1 MMEII
6 ICLFY
11 AVPLLLI
18 RLLQLRSDF
27 LIGIIKKQEKI
38 FGNLEKLNEKI
49 VYKSDHR
56 IVNTDLLNRIIKT
69 EVNITQVVYENEVEK

>member
-1 MMEII
+1 MI
-6 ICLFY
+6 
-11 AVPLLLI
+11 
-18 RLLQLRSDF
+18 F

-69 EVNITQVVYENEVEK
+69 KVNITQIVYENEVENELCK

>member
-1 MMEII
+1 M
-6 ICLFY
+6 
-11 AVPLLLI
+11 
-18 RLLQLRSDF
+18 
-27 LIGIIKKQEKI
+27 IGIIKNQEKI

-69 EVNITQVVYENEVEK
+69 KVNITQVVYENEVEKWVM

>member
-1 MMEII
+1 MI
-6 ICLFY
+6 
-11 AVPLLLI
+11 
-18 RLLQLRSDF
+18 F

-38 FGNLEKLNEKI
+38 SGNLEKLNEKI

-69 EVNITQVVYENEVEK
+69 KVNITQVVYENEVEK

>member
-1 MMEII
+1 MI
-6 ICLFY
+6 
-11 AVPLLLI
+11 
-18 RLLQLRSDF
+18 F

-38 FGNLEKLNEKI
+38 SGNLEKLNEKI

>member
-1 MMEII
+1 M
-6 ICLFY
+6 
-11 AVPLLLI
+11 
-18 RLLQLRSDF
+18 
-27 LIGIIKKQEKI
+27 IGIIKKQDKI

-69 EVNITQVVYENEVEK
+69 KVNITQVVYENEVEKWVM

>member
-1 MMEII
+1 M
-6 ICLFY
+6 
-11 AVPLLLI
+11 
-18 RLLQLRSDF
+18 
-27 LIGIIKKQEKI
+27 IGIIKKQEKI

-69 EVNITQVVYENEVEK
+69 KVNITQIVYENEVEKWVM

>member
-1 MMEII
+1 MI
-6 ICLFY
+6 
-11 AVPLLLI
+11 
-18 RLLQLRSDF
+18 F
-27 LIGIIKKQEKI
+27 LIGIIKKQEII

-69 EVNITQVVYENEVEK
+69 KVNTTQIVYEK

>member
-1 MMEII
+1 M
-6 ICLFY
+6 
-11 AVPLLLI
+11 
-18 RLLQLRSDF
+18 
-27 LIGIIKKQEKI
+27 IGIIKKQEKI

-69 EVNITQVVYENEVEK
+69 KVNITQVVYEMRLKNELCK

>member
-1 MMEII
+1 MI
-6 ICLFY
+6 
-11 AVPLLLI
+11 
-18 RLLQLRSDF
+18 F

-56 IVNTDLLNRIIKT
+56 IVNTDLLNRIIKIK
-69 EVNITQVVYENEVEK
+69 VNITQIVYEK

>member
-1 MMEII
+1 MI
-6 ICLFY
+6 L
-11 AVPLLLI
+11 
-18 RLLQLRSDF
+18 

-69 EVNITQVVYENEVEK
+69 KVNITQVVYENEVEK

>member
-1 MMEII
+1 M
-6 ICLFY
+6 
-11 AVPLLLI
+11 
-18 RLLQLRSDF
+18 
-27 LIGIIKKQEKI
+27 IGIIKKQEKI

-69 EVNITQVVYENEVEK
+69 KVNITQIVYENEVEK

>member
-1 MMEII
+1 M
-6 ICLFY
+6 
-11 AVPLLLI
+11 
-18 RLLQLRSDF
+18 
-27 LIGIIKKQEKI
+27 IGIIKKQEKI

-69 EVNITQVVYENEVEK
+69 KVNITQVVYENEAEKWVM

>member
-1 MMEII
+1 MI
-6 ICLFY
+6 
-11 AVPLLLI
+11 
-18 RLLQLRSDF
+18 F

-38 FGNLEKLNEKI
+38 FGNEKI

-69 EVNITQVVYENEVEK
+69 EVNITQVVYEK

>member
-1 MMEII
+1 
-6 ICLFY
+6 
-11 AVPLLLI
+11 
-18 RLLQLRSDF
+18 

-49 VYKSDHR
+49 VYKGDHR

-69 EVNITQVVYENEVEK
+69 KVNITQVVYENEVEK

>member
-1 MMEII
+1 MI
-6 ICLFY
+6 
-11 AVPLLLI
+11 
-18 RLLQLRSDF
+18 F

-69 EVNITQVVYENEVEK
+69 KVNITQVVYENEVEK

>member
-1 MMEII
+1 M
-6 ICLFY
+6 
-11 AVPLLLI
+11 
-18 RLLQLRSDF
+18 
-27 LIGIIKKQEKI
+27 IGIIKKQEKI

-69 EVNITQVVYENEVEK
+69 KVNITQVVYGNEVEK

>member
-1 MMEII
+1 MI
-6 ICLFY
+6 
-11 AVPLLLI
+11 
-18 RLLQLRSDF
+18 F

-69 EVNITQVVYENEVEK
+69 KVNITQVVYENEVEKWVM

>member
-1 MMEII
+1 MI
-6 ICLFY
+6 
-11 AVPLLLI
+11 
-18 RLLQLRSDF
+18 F
-27 LIGIIKKQEKI
+27 LIGIIKNQEKI

-69 EVNITQVVYENEVEK
+69 KVNITQVVYENEVEK

>member
-1 MMEII
+1 MI
-6 ICLFY
+6 
-11 AVPLLLI
+11 
-18 RLLQLRSDF
+18 F
-27 LIGIIKKQEKI
+27 LIGIKKQEKI

-69 EVNITQVVYENEVEK
+69 EVNITQIVYENEVEK

>member
-1 MMEII
+1 M
-6 ICLFY
+6 
-11 AVPLLLI
+11 
-18 RLLQLRSDF
+18 
-27 LIGIIKKQEKI
+27 IGIIKKQEKI

-69 EVNITQVVYENEVEK
+69 KVNITQVVYENEVEKWVM

>member
-1 MMEII
+1 M
-6 ICLFY
+6 
-11 AVPLLLI
+11 
-18 RLLQLRSDF
+18 
-27 LIGIIKKQEKI
+27 IGIIKKQEKI

-69 EVNITQVVYENEVEK
+69 KVNITQVVYENEVEKWVI

>member
-1 MMEII
+1 M
-6 ICLFY
+6 
-11 AVPLLLI
+11 
-18 RLLQLRSDF
+18 
-27 LIGIIKKQEKI
+27 IGIIKKQEKI

-69 EVNITQVVYENEVEK
+69 EVNITQVVYENEVEKWVM